1 MIEGDVQPTVRT
13 PRPRITPQS
22 VPRLPRHV
30 KLRHDKT
37 RDRWV
42 ILVPERVLL
51 PDDTAV
57 AVLLR
62 VDGARRVCDIVD
74 ELASLYHADPALIL
88 TDSIALLQ
96 DLADKAFLQ
105 TVTEPPDA

>member
-1 MIEGDVQPTVRT
+1 MDGEARPVVRT
-13 PRPRITPQS
+13 ARPQITAQS
-22 VPRLPRHV
+22 VPILPRHV

-42 ILVPERVLL
+42 ILVPERVLV

-57 AVLLR
+57 AVLQR
-62 VDGARRVCDIVD
+62 VDGARRVSDIVD
-74 ELASLYHADPALIL
+74 ELARIYHADPALIL

-96 DLADKAFLQ
+96 DLADKAFLL
-105 TVTEPPDA
+105 TVTETPDA